1 MFELK
6 NKLKGKVICI
16 TGASGY
22 IGSSLVSQLSNYP
35 VKKIIRISRKKLKP
49 LKNIEDWILDLN
61 ELNSWLK
68 IVKCSDIIFHLS
80 GNTSIAVAENAPEKT
95 LISEILPIKN
105 LVKASKELGRNPR
118 VIYTSTATIYG
129 LTEKLPIE
137 ESHNPVPI
145 TCHDNNKLQTE
156 KYLEIASKENAVDSV
171 SLRLSNV
178 YGPSLNES
186 SACDRG
192 ILSKITKMCF
202 ENKTIPLYGSGNYI
216 RDYVYIDDVISA
228 LLLTSIVNYTKIRK
242 NSEIVFNVS
251 SGKGTYVKTVFYL
264 IAKEVEIITSKNINI
279 ESAPW
284 PSQVSEIE
292 KRNFIGSAE
301 RLKSLTGWS
310 AKTSIE
316 DGVHFLVNHYSKEFM

>member
-1 MFELK
+1 MLQL
-6 NKLKGKVICI
+6 NKELKGKVICI

-22 IGSSLVSQLSNYP
+22 IGSSLVSQLKNYP

-49 LKNIEDWILDLN
+49 LADIEDWILDLN
-61 ELNSWLK
+61 DFNSWLI
-68 IVKCSDIIFHLS
+68 IVKRSDIIFHLS
-80 GNTSIAVAENAPEKT
+80 GNTSIAVAEDAPERT

-105 LVKASKELGRNPR
+105 LVKASRELSRNPR

-137 ESHNPVPI
+137 ESYTPVPL
-145 TCHDNNKLQTE
+145 TCYDSNKLQSE
-156 KYLEIASKENAVDSV
+156 KYLEIATHEKLIDSI

-178 YGPSLNES
+178 YGPSPNES
-186 SACDRG
+186 FASDRG

-202 ENKTIPLYGSGNYI
+202 ENKIISLYDSGNYI

-228 LLLTSIVNYTKIRK
+228 LLLTSIVNYKQILK

-251 SGKGTYVKTVFYL
+251 SGKGTYVKTAFYL
-264 IAKEVEIITSKNINI
+264 IAKEVEKITKKKINI
-279 ESAPW
+279 ENTPW
-284 PSQVSEIE
+284 PRDVSEIE

-316 DGVHFLVNHYSKEFM
+316 DGVHLLVNYYSKEYF